1 LVYDPDN
8 YEKEE
13 VSDNENE
20 KLEVEKER
28 DSGLDSPQEPQEVR
42 QRLMKKTHFKISSLA
57 RKKGVLPRILKKI
70 KEVTDIKSIY
80 PAKYHT
86 LVKGD
91 SRVRRDCIGCK
102 IAGKRSRPG
111 GLQAN

>member
-1 LVYDPDN
+1 
-8 YEKEE
+8 
-13 VSDNENE
+13 
-20 KLEVEKER
+20 
-28 DSGLDSPQEPQEVR
+28 
-42 QRLMKKTHFKISSLA
+42 MKKTHFKISSLA
-57 RKKGVLPRILKKI
+57 RKKGVLPEIPKKV

-91 SRVRRDCIGCK
+91 SRVRRDCINCK

-111 GLQAN
+111 GLQANQG